1 MKINKMIFFIFF
13 YSFIYSAYS
22 QSVLDSSE
30 GIFNDDLS
38 IIDCKNSVLDSN
50 NSIFNNEKNV
60 INESFS
66 IFNKDLRVINDY
78 GKEYGTFELSAEK
91 SILNVKKIVS
101 ETSKKKSYEYAYA
114 ESYGKFIKLVADI
127 NPESKD
133 KFVKYLSDWEWTQKD
148 EFLAYSSTRAEI
160 EKRIEIC
167 YNAAIG
173 KFGIG
178 TAIIGTVWIV
188 SWVVPGGQVVST
200 AMLVIAKSTT
210 IAALGGGAIGGIT
223 SASIAFIQGKRD
235 DELMYVTINGAADGY
250 LIGAITGFAQGTFT
264 AVKNFS
270 GAIAIEKNIYTKA
283 GLVINKNGKTIGKT
297 IHFTG
302 VDNADNIY
310 YIAKNSTSVIDKYG
324 NEIAKIAKYKDN
336 FVLYNQNGRIL
347 GYIGKDGQLVS
358 YCDPSSAA
366 IIKGQHRAQ
375 PGYKT
380 TEEVKN
386 LAIMNGQY
394 NPKTGNFLDAVDGS
408 EIIGT
413 PEMGHING
421 HEYTNELQRAFAN
434 GKTEE
439 FFREKM
445 KDASIYQLESVSGN
459 RGHSREAISITIDS
473 FRGVEKDIGEELWI
487 KLLTQ

>member
-1 MKINKMIFFIFF
+1 MKFRFIRLVFLCLSILSYTESFVDEDSDFFSSESNIIDSDN
-13 YSFIYSAYS
+13 SFINTENKLISEES
-22 QSVLDSSE
+22 NFLNKKNSFLNSSSNLINE
-30 GIFNDDLS
+30 DNISIGIYNIVVKKNNIDPYENIEDS
-38 IIDCKNSVLDSN
+38 IIQNSMVDSYM
-50 NSIFNNEKNV
+50 NE
-60 INESFS
+60 
-66 IFNKDLRVINDY
+66 
-78 GKEYGTFELSAEK
+78 
-91 SILNVKKIVS
+91 
-101 ETSKKKSYEYAYA
+101 
-114 ESYGKFIKLVADI
+114 YGKFLEIVTSIDPK
-127 NPESKD
+127 NRE
-133 KFVKYLSDWEWTQKD
+133 KFFQYFSDWQWSGQNENFFK
-148 EFLAYSSTRAEI
+148 YSKNCAEREKKI
-160 EKRIEIC
+160 ELC
-167 YNAAIG
+167 YDGAIK

-178 TAIIGTVWIV
+178 TSIVATVWIV

-210 IAALGGGAIGGIT
+210 IAALSGGTIGGIT
-223 SASIAFIQGKRD
+223 SASIAYIQGKRD

-264 AVKNFS
+264 AIKNFS

-283 GLVINKNGKTIGKT
+283 GLVFDKNGKTIGKT
-297 IHFTG
+297 IRFAG
-302 VDNADNIY
+302 LDNADDIY
-310 YIAKNSTSVIDKYG
+310 YTAKNSTSVIDKYG
-324 NEIAKIAKYKDN
+324 NEVAKIAKYKDN
-336 FVLYNQNGRIL
+336 FVLYNQNGRIV
-347 GYIGKDGQLVS
+347 GYLGKDGQLVS

-386 LAIMNGQY
+386 LAIINGQY

-445 KDASIYQLESVSGN
+445 KEASIYQLESVSGN
-459 RGHSREAISITIDS
+459 RGHSREAINITIDS